1 MAPPNVPAKP
11 DPAAKPEAADA
22 AEEEAPKKKRS
33 KLPILI
39 AAVVLL
45 AGLGAGGWFLA
56 PRFLGAKGAPEEAH
70 AEEPVHHVVPLGSIV
85 VNVNDP
91 DTRRYVKVGVEIGV
105 PTEAVA
111 KEVEKHKSQLLDLL
125 VTVFSTA
132 ELETLESGH
141 GRTELKEELLSRIKD
156 ELKLAKVAKVY
167 FTEFLIQ

>member
-1 MAPPNVPAKP
+1 MAPKAPAKP
-11 DPAAKPEAADA
+11 DPAAKPDA
-22 AEEEAPKKKRS
+22 AEGAQDEAPKKKGS

-56 PRFLGAKGAPEEAH
+56 PRFLGGAKATPEEAH
-70 AEEPVHHVVPLGSIV
+70 AEETVHHVVPLGSIV
-85 VNVNDP
+85 VNVNSS
-91 DTRRYVKVGVEIGV
+91 RRYVKVAVELGV
-105 PTEAVA
+105 PTEAAA
-111 KEVEKHKSQLLDLL
+111 KEVEKHKPQLLDLL

-132 ELETLESGH
+132 ELETLESGS

-156 ELKLAKVAKVY
+156 ELGLAKVARVF